1 MLLERTLQRDFTNTQ
16 KRIHIKQRVYH
27 YHGTSAGLVI
37 GKLCFFLQR
46 KLRRI
51 YFIQRRRRLLSTT
64 LTLEK
69 AIRALAHEGVI
80 CQSMPKA

>member
-37 GKLCFFLQR
+37 GKLCFFAKKTETDLFHPTQTETV
-46 KLRRI
+46 K
-51 YFIQRRRRLLSTT
+51 YHTD
-64 LTLEK
+64 
-69 AIRALAHEGVI
+69 AGEGHQGT
-80 CQSMPKA
+80 CP

>member
-27 YHGTSAGLVI
+27 YRGTSAGLVI
-37 GKLCFFLQR
+37 GKLCFLQR